1 MTDLPESNTQ
11 EDQTDT
17 LANQNVS
24 NNGENNELTISS
36 ESSREKNHNNRQS
49 MLRNIEELDGMN
61 LFAFLMSFF
70 MGIDDDEGMNGDKAI
85 NDMAG
90 ALSID
95 PVTLQKTVTEYKS
108 GDISMFGAATTVRN
122 NMNISQAD
130 LSRAEDVVAQYATT
144 GNPLLE
150 LIASK
155 ESGGDYNIVYGGKHI
170 NATEMSID
178 NVIAWQKNSTQNEGA
193 ASSAVGKYQI
203 IRKTLT
209 GLKEELGLSGDELLD
224 EAMQDRMA
232 IALLERRGYDDYLAG
247 DLSESRFMKNISMEW
262 ASMPKDESGASYYAG
277 DGLNKA
283 HASPATLLLAMQ
295 HAKNTPTE
303 TPNQLAFNSGG
314 VIEQDTQQPFPLPFD
329 GFGTDLV
336 ALYAQDDP
344 NSQQCDVSSLDQST
358 PLIFPVAKI

>member
-1 MTDLPESNTQ
+1 MTDLAEDTGQDIQTESLESILAPESGQNTNETTNTELQ
-11 EDQTDT
+11 RER
-17 LANQNVS
+17 
-24 NNGENNELTISS
+24 NN
-36 ESSREKNHNNRQS
+36 NNRQT
-49 MLRNIEELDGMN
+49 MLRSMEELDGMN
-61 LFAFLMSFF
+61 LLTFLLSFF
-70 MGIDDDEGMNGDKAI
+70 MGIDDDEGMNSDNAI
-85 NDMAG
+85 SAMAN
-90 ALSID
+90 ALSIN
-95 PVTLQKTVTEYKS
+95 PTALENTVTQYRA
-108 GDISMFGAATTVRN
+108 GDISMFEAATTVRS

-130 LSRAEDVVAQYATT
+130 LSRAEDVVAQHATT

-155 ESGGDYNIVYGGKHI
+155 ESGGDYNIVYGGKRI
-170 NATEMSID
+170 NATEMSIND
-178 NVIAWQKNSTQNEGA
+178 VIAWQKNSTQNEGA

-232 IALLERRGYDDYLAG
+232 VALLERRGYNDYLSG

-295 HAKNTPTE
+295 HVKNTPTASQ
-303 TPNQLAFNSGG
+303 NQIAFNGGG
-314 VIEQDTQQPFPLPFD
+314 VVEQDKQQPFPLPFD

-336 ALYAQDDP
+336 ALYAQNDP
-344 NSQQCDVSSLDQST
+344 NSQQCDVSTIDNST
-358 PLIFPVAKI
+358 PLIFPIAKV